1 MKPWYKSKTLWFN
14 TIVAALVALE
24 ASFSILQPLV
34 PANVYAV
41 LSVVLT
47 VGNAALR
54 VITTQALI
62 K

>member
-1 MKPWYKSKTLWFN
+1 MKPWYKSKILWFN
-14 TIVAALVALE
+14 AVVAALVALE
-24 ASFSILQPLV
+24 ASFSILQPLI

-54 VITTQALI
+54 VITTQAI